1 MTIRDTDDARI
12 ANLRACLASVSAKAE
27 QAIGDKWVTPLT
39 GKAHVAQAHPLTVL
53 QMIHDACEAALK
65 ADERAGGK
73 R

>member
-1 MTIRDTDDARI
+1 MTVRDNDDARI

-27 QAIGDKWVTPLT
+27 AVL
-39 GKAHVAQAHPLTVL
+39 KAGGSMAQALL
-53 QMIHDACEAALK
+53 LIHDACEAALK